1 MGSQCFSL
9 IKYVNYTLCIEI
21 LITDHQLSHKS
32 GISIDKATSKG
43 LTIGNVV
50 VKKFSHRYIDSS
62 KSTEFMY
69 CQKVI
74 VNFRKTVPDPP
85 YQLYLLIDIRQDG
98 DNGDNF
104 HTLYKPDVSTA
115 MTMNIPLDMNGK
127 RIINSPS
134 IKRPIFSLPGMY
146 LKANDGKYVF
156 LWGTDVIIT
165 PAACKLVKL
174 YYYTAELEFEHN
186 LWFFINS
193 LNITTQHSR
202 SYSYAGNKLT
212 YQVLSPI

>member
-1 MGSQCFSL
+1 MGIQGFSL
-9 IKYVNYTLCIEI
+9 TKYVDYTLCIEI
-21 LITDHQLSHKS
+21 LITNHHLWHKS
-32 GISIDKATSKG
+32 RISIDKATSKG
-43 LTIGNVV
+43 LT
-50 VKKFSHRYIDSS
+50 
-62 KSTEFMY
+62 M
-69 CQKVI
+69 

-85 YQLYLLIDIRQDG
+85 YQLYLLVDIPQDR

-146 LKANDGKYVF
+146 LKASDGKNVF
-156 LWGTDVIIT
+156 FGGTDVIIT
-165 PAACKLVKL
+165 PAACKLVKF

-193 LNITTQHSR
+193 LNVTTQHSR
-202 SYSYAGNKLT
+202 SYTYAGNKLT